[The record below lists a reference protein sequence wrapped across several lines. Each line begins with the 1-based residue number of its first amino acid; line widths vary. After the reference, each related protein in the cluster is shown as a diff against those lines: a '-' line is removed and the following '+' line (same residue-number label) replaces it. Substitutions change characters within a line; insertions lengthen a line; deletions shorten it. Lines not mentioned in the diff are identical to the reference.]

1 MLCFALFKLV
11 KFVANFKKEPKNTDG
26 SKKGEIC
33 MYNTILNLFYV
44 ILWLCIFD
52 VYFCSL
58 TFLPAFQKYNQKFYQ
73 KHFFNNE

>member
-1 MLCFALFKLV
+1 M
-11 KFVANFKKEPKNTDG
+11 G
-26 SKKGEIC
+26 QKKGEIC